1 MESPIER
8 LSHRQAEILRLIG
21 KGFRNREIALQL
33 GLSERVVKACVSQ
46 LLLLFDATNRT
57 ELAGTLALESP
68 TFEHPPRGRGS
79 ADRAADGKP
88 PPVRGR

>member
-33 GLSERVVKACVSQ
+33 GLSERLVKACVSQ
-46 LLLLFDATNRT
+46 LLLLFDASNRT
-57 ELAGTLALESP
+57 ELAGTLAPESP
-68 TFEHPPRGRGS
+68 IFERPLRGWGS
-79 ADRAADGKP
+79 ADRAAGGKP